1 MTEPWYLAAIG
12 TTVVLGLSMWF
23 YMQSSGRQHSH
34 ALRKRQRAAEKSEF
48 IAAYHD
54 VALDLLRREPLTCYY
69 NERANKKLT
78 PHFSR
83 VFERLPKLCWLR
95 HGELQLKMETLLA
108 VKWAAEFVYE
118 RAVLLATALA
128 ALECAP
134 DYHGHGA
141 TIDSL
146 DEKRQSYYGLPTRI
160 VGDLLYEWVRPR
172 AIYSRTE
179 AKIG

>member
-23 YMQSSGRQHSH
+23 YMRSSGLAHSY
-34 ALRKRQRAAEKSEF
+34 ALRKQQRATEKSEF

-54 VALDLLRREPLTCYY
+54 VALDLMRREPLACYY

-83 VFERLPKLCWLR
+83 VFDRLPKLCWLR
-95 HGELQLKMETLLA
+95 HGEQQLKMETLLA
-108 VKWAAEFVYE
+108 VKWAAEFAYQ

-128 ALECAP
+128 ALERAP
-134 DYHGHGA
+134 NYHSAA
-141 TIDSL
+141 TTDAL
-146 DEKRQSYYGLPTRI
+146 DVKRQSYYGLPTRI
-160 VGDLLYEWVRPR
+160 VGELLYEWVRPR